1 MSSSNKLAVFFL
13 LLGLAAAA
21 SYWGVRQ
28 HQRSKIDP
36 SSMGLDWMRQEYQ
49 LDDATFAKISKLHEQ
64 YFAERQSMS
73 SAIDAVE
80 RPLLHPTPKE
90 KNSQAIQ
97 KAAIKYEQELCDH
110 YEAETIRHL
119 QEVAALMKP
128 EQGERFLRDFA
139 ENVHQQRIE
148 HQRALLERAQD
159 D

>member
-1 MSSSNKLAVFFL
+1 
-13 LLGLAAAA
+13 
-21 SYWGVRQ
+21 
-28 HQRSKIDP
+28 
-36 SSMGLDWMRQEYQ
+36 MGLDWMRQEYQ

-73 SAIDAVE
+73 TAIDAVE

-90 KNSQAIQ
+90 KNSAAIQ
-97 KAAIKYEQELCDH
+97 KAAMKYEQELCDH